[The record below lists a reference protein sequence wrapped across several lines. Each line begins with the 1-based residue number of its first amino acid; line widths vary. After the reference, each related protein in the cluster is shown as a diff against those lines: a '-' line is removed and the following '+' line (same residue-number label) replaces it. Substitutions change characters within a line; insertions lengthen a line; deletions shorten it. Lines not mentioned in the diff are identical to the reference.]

1 MSMNW
6 WKKQLDK
13 YGRVDGVDF
22 VPPLTFNPEL
32 QKEPFEI
39 YQTCSY
45 EELTTMLIGV
55 PKSNWY
61 PWRVVDGV
69 KFYLDR
75 EGNPIVVNSKYE
87 WVEEADKEEYWGYWI
102 KHTCGAETPAY
113 AKFCCGCG
121 KEIGWIHKETEAE
134 YLRRNK
140 RNE

>member
-1 MSMNW
+1 MSMNG
-6 WKKQLDK
+6 WKKLLDS
-13 YGRVDGVDF
+13 YGKVDAVDF
-22 VPPLTFNPEL
+22 VPIGFNPKL
-32 QKEPFEI
+32 HKEPNTI
-39 YQTCSY
+39 YQTCRYEDLVYGDVSY
-45 EELTTMLIGV
+45 
-55 PKSNWY
+55 PRSNWY
-61 PWRVVDGV
+61 PWRVIDGV
-69 KFYLDR
+69 KFYLDK
-75 EGNPIVVNSKYE
+75 EGNPIVVNSEYE